1 MFSKAR
7 FFAFATLWVWLAA
20 ASWTS
25 AQQTLGGITGTVTD
39 PSGSVLP
46 DTQVSAV
53 GDQTGLMRTAKT
65 DGNGAYLLVNLPIG
79 NYTLSFTHEGF
90 NAEKVPAILVQADR
104 TVTLNAQLKVGSVSE
119 SVTVEAQPLLNAVDT
134 TNGYI
139 LDTQQIQSIPLATGS
154 FTQLAVLSPGVNA
167 ELLNSTGSNSGLGNQ
182 PIWANGQRDTSNTFL
197 MNGVDATNLFNG
209 KSTSQVASYRVVLNT
224 GTQGPGGGGEITG
237 GTSVYL
243 AIGQALPTPAPETIQ
258 ELRVN
263 TSMYDTQQGSTNG
276 AHIDMSTKSGTNAI
290 HGELYGNRQTNWLNA
305 APFFYLS
312 DPTIPANEKNPDLH
326 RWTAGGTL
334 GAPIIKNKLFG
345 FLSYQHTHV
354 ADQATG
360 ISRLVVPPGLTD
372 DRSDLALL
380 NVANADVLCGQ
391 PFAPAC
397 LPTTQTLNPVA
408 RTLFNYKLPNGQ
420 YLIPSDSFG
429 AGDLKGVDMGGLIR
443 YNASIPGTARF
454 KTDQTVAN
462 LDWNANAKDTLS
474 LKYYYQH
481 DPAASPYAFSN
492 VGGFGEH
499 MDAGSQVASINNSI
513 TVSKHFFWTQTLG
526 LIRMKAYT
534 YNDQLFNASDIG
546 INLFGLPTFP
556 GIQIGNL
563 NPAIFGQ
570 YLNIGPG
577 GYPGGFTRTGVFQNR
592 IMPATDAI
600 WTVGKHTITFGGSFP
615 FTQLNIRNNK
625 TDTANIS
632 ACNLQDFIIGNV
644 YCPPTLQFI
653 GTNFYQ
659 GDANRYYRANDQGL
673 YLQDKFQV
681 RSNLSLTLGLRFDRH
696 GGLTEKYGNFFNFD
710 PSRYAYNF
718 TTDTIENNGG
728 FIVAGNNS
736 QFHTPGVS
744 NTTLT
749 GRQWGFA
756 PRFGFAY
763 SPKMFSDKLVV
774 RGGVGLYYDRGEL
787 FTYLSPGAGGAVS
800 GPFGVTQEPP
810 LFIPTPAGTNATL
823 SNPFGATRPAPPT
836 ADPSTFAATY
846 LPNIPAIES
855 GTPVYPFGDYNRN
868 NTLPYTINYTLDL
881 QYQPQ
886 RTLAIDIGY
895 VGNRGR
901 HEVIPIPF
909 NQAQIAT
916 TTHPVNGQTYS
927 YGYKV
932 EDTNF
937 NPLVLPNGTAQLGV
951 SDGGNSDLR
960 VPYIGYGVNSVSYT
974 TNGNSAYDA
983 LLVHVEKRLS
993 HGFQG
998 GFSYTYS
1005 HALDEQSALGL
1016 FYTGNNP
1023 NNIREGYG
1031 SSDFDRTH
1039 VFTFNYSYVV
1049 PNLVHGGGAWAM
1061 LANGW
1066 GLQGVTI
1073 LQSGQPYS
1081 MIDYSG
1087 AVGGIYYST
1096 NDGITNPIL
1105 PLAPGFTPK
1114 TAMTGHSGA
1123 YGVSAFNPAAFTIPL
1138 IAPGQ
1143 DGVPPCGV
1151 STGGAPVCDV
1161 FETDFASGD
1170 RNIFRQAFQ
1179 AVTNISFVKNTRLTE
1194 RFNLKYSFDIY
1205 NLTNTPS
1212 FDIPGQIATVNGF
1225 FNNVPQYNSQKSQGW
1240 NISQLYSVDPTKHTV
1255 AGNPGNFGYISST
1268 IGASRNISMSL
1279 HLTF

>member
-7 FFAFATLWVWLAA
+7 FFAFAILCVWLAA

-46 DTQVSAV
+46 DTQVTV
-53 GDQTGLMRTAKT
+53 IGDQTGLTRTVKT
-65 DGNGAYLLVNLPIG
+65 DGNGTYLLVNLPIG
-79 NYTLSFTHEGF
+79 NYTLSFSHEGF

-104 TVTLNAQLKVGSVSE
+104 TVTLNAQLKVGSVTE

-167 ELLNSTGSNSGLGNQ
+167 ELLNGTGSNSGLGNQ

-237 GTSVYL
+237 STSVYL

-276 AHIDMSTKSGTNAI
+276 AHIDMSTKSGTNDI
-290 HGELYGNRQTNWLNA
+290 HGELYGNRETNWLNA
-305 APFFYLS
+305 APFFYIS
-312 DPTIPANEKNPDLH
+312 DPTIPADEKNPDLH
-326 RWTAGGTL
+326 RWTAGGTF

-372 DRSDLALL
+372 DRSNAALI
-380 NVANADVLCGQ
+380 NVANADSFTSLS
-391 PFAPAC
+391 
-397 LPTTQTLNPVA
+397 PTTPLNPVA
-408 RTLFNYKLPNGQ
+408 LTLLNYKLPNGQ
-420 YLIPSDSFG
+420 WLIPSDVFG
-429 AGDLKGVDMGGLIR
+429 AGDLGGVDMGGLIR

-462 LDWNANAKDTLS
+462 LDWNANTKDTLS

-481 DPAASPYAFSN
+481 DPATSPFAFSN
-492 VGGFGEH
+492 VSGFDEH

-526 LIRMKAYT
+526 IIRMKAYT
-534 YNDQLFNASDIG
+534 YNDQLFNANDVG

-556 GIQIGNL
+556 GINIGNL
-563 NPAIFGQ
+563 NPAIYGQ
-570 YLNIGPG
+570 SLNIGPG

-592 IMPATDAI
+592 IMPSTDAI
-600 WTVGKHTITFGGSFP
+600 WTAGKHTVTFGGSFP

-632 ACNLQDFIIGNV
+632 ACNFSDFITGAV

-659 GDANRYYRANDQGL
+659 GNANRYYRANDQGL
-673 YLQDKFQV
+673 YVQDKFQV

-696 GGLTEKYGNFFNFD
+696 GGLTEKYGDFFNFD

-728 FIVAGNNS
+728 FVVAGNNS

-763 SPKMFSDKLVV
+763 SPKMFNDKLVI
-774 RGGVGLYYDRGEL
+774 RGGTGLYYDRGEL
-787 FTYLSPGAGGAVS
+787 FTYLSPGAGGAIS

-810 LFIPTPAGTNATL
+810 LFVPSPAQQGAIL
-823 SNPFGATRPAPPT
+823 SDPFGATRPAPPS

-846 LPNIPAIES
+846 LANIPAIKN
-855 GTPVYPFGDYNRN
+855 GAAVYPFGDYNSN

-916 TTHPVNGQTYS
+916 PTHPVNGQSYS
-927 YGYKV
+927 YGYQVK
-932 EDTNF
+932 DSTPS
-937 NPLVLPNGTAQLGV
+937 NPGTLVLPDGTPQLSV
-951 SDGGNSDLR
+951 ADGGNTDLR
-960 VPYIGYGVNSVSYT
+960 VPYIGYGVNSVSYM

-998 GFSYTYS
+998 SFSYTWS

-1039 VFTFNYSYVV
+1039 VFTFNYSYTV
-1049 PNLVHGGGAWAM
+1049 PKLVHGNGAWAM

-1081 MIDYSG
+1081 IIDYSG
-1087 AVGGIYYST
+1087 AAGSVYYST
-1096 NDGITNPIL
+1096 DDGITNPIL

-1114 TAMTGHSGA
+1114 TAVTGKVGA
-1123 YGVSAFNPAAFTIPL
+1123 YGYPPVPAINPAAFTIPL

-1143 DGVPPCGV
+1143 DGVPPCGF
-1151 STGGAPVCDV
+1151 STLGLPVCDV

-1179 AVTNISFVKNTRLTE
+1179 AVTNISFVKNTKLTE

-1212 FDIPGQIATVNGF
+1212 FDIPGQIATVNGY
-1225 FNNVPQYNSQKSQGW
+1225 FNNAPVYPGSSNPATNLQSLYSLNNNLTVNAKSQ
-1240 NISQLYSVDPTKHTV
+1240 PTLGV
-1255 AGNPGNFGYISST
+1255 ISST

>member
-1 MFSKAR
+1 MYAR
-7 FFAFATLWVWLAA
+7 TRRSFCFTLAILCVWLAA

-46 DTQVSAV
+46 DTQVTAV
-53 GDQTGLMRTAKT
+53 GDQTGLTRTVKT
-65 DGNGAYLLVNLPIG
+65 DGNGAYLFVNLPIG
-79 NYTLSFTHEGF
+79 NYTLSFAHEGF
-90 NAEKVPAILVQADR
+90 NTEKVPAILVQADR

-139 LDTQQIQSIPLATGS
+139 LDTQQIQSVPLATGS
-154 FTQLAVLSPGVNA
+154 FTQLAVLAPGVNA
-167 ELLNSTGSNSGLGNQ
+167 ELLNSTASNSGLGNQ

-209 KSTSQVASYRVVLNT
+209 KSTSQVASFRVVLNT
-224 GTQGPGGGGEITG
+224 GTQGPGGGGEIQG
-237 GTSVYL
+237 STSVYL

-276 AHIDMSTKSGTNAI
+276 AHIDMSTKSGTNNI

-305 APFFYLS
+305 APFFYLT
-312 DPTIPANEKNPDLH
+312 DPAIPANEKNPDLH
-326 RWTAGGTL
+326 RWTAGGTF
-334 GAPIIKNKLFG
+334 GGPIIKNKLFG

-372 DRSDLALL
+372 DRSDAALIA
-380 NVANADVLCGQ
+380 VADADSFSPV
-391 PFAPAC
+391 PANT
-397 LPTTQTLNPVA
+397 PLNPVA
-408 RTLFNYKLPNGQ
+408 RTLFNYKLSNGQ
-420 YLIPSDSFG
+420 YLIPSDLFG
-429 AGDLKGVDMGGLIR
+429 AGDLGGADMGLKNNVLIR

-454 KTDQTVAN
+454 TTNQTVAN
-462 LDWNANAKDTLS
+462 LDWNASAKDTLS

-481 DPAASPYAFSN
+481 DPGTSPFAFSN
-492 VGGFGEH
+492 VSGFDEH

-526 LIRMKAYT
+526 IIRMKAYT
-534 YNDQLFNASDIG
+534 YNDQLFNAAQIG
-546 INLFGLPTFP
+546 INLFGLSAFP
-556 GIQIGNL
+556 GINIGNL
-563 NPAIFGQ
+563 NPAIYGQ
-570 YLNIGPG
+570 SLNIGPG
-577 GYPGGFTRTGVFQNR
+577 GYPGGFTRTGIFQNR
-592 IMPATDAI
+592 IMPSSDAI
-600 WTVGKHTITFGGSFP
+600 WTVSKHTLTFGGSFP
-615 FTQLNIRNNK
+615 FTQLNVRNNK

-632 ACNLQDFIIGNV
+632 ACTFANFLVGNV

-659 GDANRYYRANDQGL
+659 GNANRYYRANDQGL

-763 SPKMFSDKLVV
+763 SPKMFNDKLVA

-787 FTYLSPGAGGAVS
+787 FTYLSPGAGGAIS

-810 LFIPTPAGTNATL
+810 LFVPTPAGSTANL
-823 SNPFGATRPAPPT
+823 SDPFGSTRPTPPT

-846 LPNIPAIES
+846 LPNIPAIKT
-855 GTPVYPFGDYNRN
+855 GAFVYPFGDYNRK
-868 NTLPYTINYTLDL
+868 NTLPYTINYTLDI
-881 QYQPQ
+881 QYQPM
-886 RTLAIDIGY
+886 RDLAIDIGY

-901 HEVIPIPF
+901 HEVVPIPF

-916 TTHPVNGQTYS
+916 SSHPVNGQTSS
-927 YGYKV
+927 YGFNV
-932 EDTNF
+932 IDTSTNA
-937 NPLVLPNGTAQLGV
+937 PLLSEPIFTY
-951 SDGGNSDLR
+951 DGGNTDLR
-960 VPYIGYGVNSVSYT
+960 VPYIGYGVNSVSYM

-983 LLVHVEKRLS
+983 LLLHVEKRLR

-998 GFSYTYS
+998 SFSYTWS

-1039 VFTFNYSYVV
+1039 VFTFNYSYTV
-1049 PNLVHGGGAWAM
+1049 PKLAPGNGALSM

-1081 MIDYSG
+1081 VIDYSG
-1087 AVGGIYYST
+1087 AVGGVYYST
-1096 NDGITNPIL
+1096 DDGITNPIL

-1114 TAMTGHSGA
+1114 TAVTGHSGA
-1123 YGVSAFNPAAFTIPL
+1123 YGLPAFNYAAFTVPL
-1138 IAPGQ
+1138 IAPGTM
-1143 DGVPPCGV
+1143 GVPACDPD
-1151 STGGAPVCDV
+1151 GACDV
-1161 FETDFASGD
+1161 FETNFANGY

-1212 FDIPGQIATVNGF
+1212 FDIPGQIAAVNPSF
-1225 FNNVPQYNSQKSQGW
+1225 YYVATY
-1240 NISQLYSVDPTKHTV
+1240 DPTKSAAYNIAKQFTLNPSNFTV
-1255 AGNPGNFGYISST
+1255 VPGTQGTLGFVSST

-1279 HLTF
+1279 HLIF